1 MTAPATRRVQGLG
14 RSPNDISCKIALMC
28 RLSRY
33 ILLVC
38 ELTFFGLLIG
48 GDNLRSDW
56 VCHETISHV
65 LAALMPPNRLA
76 IEVSMRYGMRIG
88 DVLSMRR
95 EDVVKGSWTYK
106 EQKTGKRRRIRLS
119 KLLQERLLSQS
130 GRVYVFEGRLD
141 WRKHRTRQAVYKDIR
156 RAAKALRLA
165 EHVSPHTA
173 RKIYAVD
180 AYKRYGDI
188 KQVQR
193 LLNHSDEAVT
203 MIYALADKLHQ

>member
-1 MTAPATRRVQGLG
+1 M
-14 RSPNDISCKIALMC
+14 
-28 RLSRY
+28 
-33 ILLVC
+33 
-38 ELTFFGLLIG
+38 
-48 GDNLRSDW
+48 RSDW

-156 RAAKALRLA
+156 RAAKAFRVP

-203 MIYALADKLHQ
+203 MIYALADKLND